1 MDQVIGGVSTI
12 LDYNGNWYA
21 SGNVDIGGRFA
32 SQRSSEDAFYAQ
44 NGGITVNTTGRIR
57 GIGVAFEGA
66 NIVGNGNYMG
76 LRWSSPNIYGTVDNV
91 VSAILGTVSD
101 IRFKTDIV
109 EAHDEIVHKILN
121 DISVVEYTPIDLLNN
136 NQIGENRLIGIIA
149 QDLLNSIP
157 ELVNYNKDNLNDYM
171 STNYLGFV
179 PYLVKVV
186 QYLNKKVLELES
198 NR

>member
-21 SGNVDIGGRFA
+21 AGNVDIGGRFT
-32 SQRSSEDAFYAQ
+32 SQKSNEDAFLAQ